1 MDRWFSARCRTP
13 LEDVMTYA
21 MSKQAGL
28 GLGLLV
34 ALAGG
39 VGCED
44 EDDLPEVSI
53 TSPNAGTVHDLSD
66 DAHVRVSF
74 QTDDFEIEQ
83 DCGEEHFCGRAFL
96 NIDGGAC
103 NQPGQEYN
111 NVLLDADVAE
121 TRTMDALFDQCPE
134 ATRYGSHTLTI
145 SLRFNDGTQV
155 FGEAGLP
162 VSATITVNTTP

>member
-1 MDRWFSARCRTP
+1 M
-13 LEDVMTYA
+13 EDVMKTSSQAA
-21 MSKQAGL
+21 MGL

-34 ALAGG
+34 AFAGA

-53 TSPNAGTVHDLSD
+53 TSPNAGTSHDLGD
-66 DAHVRVSF
+66 DMRVRVSF

-83 DCGEEHFCGRAFL
+83 DCGEERLCGRAYL

-111 NVLLDADVAE
+111 NVLLDADIAE

-134 ATRYGSHTLTI
+134 ATRFGSHTVTI
-145 SLRFNDGTQV
+145 SLRYNDGTQV
-155 FGEAGLP
+155 FGEAGQP
-162 VSATITVNTTP
+162 VSATITLNTVP

>member
-1 MDRWFSARCRTP
+1 MKNK
-13 LEDVMTYA
+13 
-21 MSKQAGL
+21 MSRRLGL
-28 GLGLLV
+28 GMGLLV
-34 ALAGG
+34 AFAGG
-39 VGCED
+39 IACED

-53 TSPNAGTVHDLSD
+53 VSPNAGTSHDLGD
-66 DAHVRVSF
+66 DMHVRVSF

-83 DCGEEHFCGRAFL
+83 DCGEERFCGRAYL

-134 ATRYGSHTLTI
+134 ATRYGAHTITI
-145 SLRFNDGTQV
+145 SLRYNDGTPV
-155 FGEAGLP
+155 IGEIGQP
-162 VSATITVNTTP
+162 VMATITVNTVP